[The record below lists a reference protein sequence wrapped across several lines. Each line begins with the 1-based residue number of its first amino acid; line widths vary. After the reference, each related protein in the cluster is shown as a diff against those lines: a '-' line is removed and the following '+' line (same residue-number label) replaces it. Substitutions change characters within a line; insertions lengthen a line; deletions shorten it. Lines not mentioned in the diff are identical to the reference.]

1 MAQQEYKM
9 LSDKMFTYKGTVI
22 TLAENHDLT
31 PEYIDSLEDFET
43 KDDDVFVV
51 TFPKSGTVWTQRIMT
66 LIYAEDFPDKANQI
80 TYEQMPWLEY
90 RITGRDYNTRP
101 SPRLFCSHLLHPL
114 MPKMLQRKGKVIYV
128 MRNPKD
134 VMVSYFHFSN
144 NMKNLDSSES
154 FDEMLE
160 KFFTGWMV
168 GGCWFDHVKGWI
180 TNKDKYNILILTYE
194 EMIKLVG
201 LYVYVCLKAPP
212 WLSNVSTARKTDL
225 RSVVVKICEFVGK
238 NLSDAA
244 IDKVVETATFNHM
257 KKDPLANYESL
268 SLTAADRPKGL
279 FLRKVVLLICL
290 SKISNMAQQ
299 EYKML
304 SDKLF
309 TYKGT
314 VITLTENHD
323 LTPEYID
330 SLEDFETKD
339 DDVFVVTFPKSGTV
353 WTQRIMTLIY
363 AEDFPDKTNRIT
375 AEQMPWLEYRY
386 LFFSTCFC
394 GPAACFSFVVM
405 GGCWFDHVKGWITNK
420 DKYNI
425 LILTYEEMIKDLR
438 SVVVKIC
445 EFVGKNLSDA
455 AIDKVMETATFKH
468 MKKDPL
474 ANYEFLPQN
483 FTDRPKGLFLRKGTV
498 GDWKNS
504 LTVAQSECFDR
515 VYQEKMK
522 DVPLNMVWDI
532 SELQG

>member
-9 LSDKMFTYKGTVI
+9 LSDKMFTYKGTV
-22 TLAENHDLT
+22 LNLGDNYDLT
-31 PEYIDSLEDFET
+31 PEYIDSLVDFET

-51 TFPKSGTVWTQRIMT
+51 TFPKSGSVWTQRIMT
-66 LIYAEDFPDKANQI
+66 LIYAEDFPDNANQI
-80 TYEQMPWLEY
+80 TYYQMPWLEY

-101 SPRLFCSHLLHPL
+101 SPRLFCAHLLQPL

-144 NMKNLDSSES
+144 NMISLDSSEN

-160 KFFTGWMV
+160 KFFTG
-168 GGCWFDHVKGWI
+168 C
-180 TNKDKYNILILTYE
+180 
-194 EMIKLVG
+194 
-201 LYVYVCLKAPP
+201 
-212 WLSNVSTARKTDL
+212 
-225 RSVVVKICEFVGK
+225 
-238 NLSDAA
+238 
-244 IDKVVETATFNHM
+244 
-257 KKDPLANYESL
+257 
-268 SLTAADRPKGL
+268 
-279 FLRKVVLLICL
+279 
-290 SKISNMAQQ
+290 
-299 EYKML
+299 ML
-304 SDKLF
+304 
-309 TYKGT
+309 
-314 VITLTENHD
+314 
-323 LTPEYID
+323 
-330 SLEDFETKD
+330 
-339 DDVFVVTFPKSGTV
+339 
-353 WTQRIMTLIY
+353 
-363 AEDFPDKTNRIT
+363 
-375 AEQMPWLEYRY
+375 
-386 LFFSTCFC
+386 
-394 GPAACFSFVVM
+394 

-455 AIDKVMETATFKH
+455 AIDKVVETATFKH

-474 ANYEFLPQN
+474 ANYESPSL
-483 FTDRPKGLFLRKGTV
+483 TDTDCPKGPFLRKGTV

-515 VYQEKMK
+515 VYQERMK

>member
-194 EMIKLVG
+194 EMIK
-201 LYVYVCLKAPP
+201 
-212 WLSNVSTARKTDL
+212 DL

-257 KKDPLANYESL
+257 KKDP
-268 SLTAADRPKGL
+268 
-279 FLRKVVLLICL
+279 
-290 SKISNMAQQ
+290 M
-299 EYKML
+299 
-304 SDKLF
+304 
-309 TYKGT
+309 
-314 VITLTENHD
+314 
-323 LTPEYID
+323 
-330 SLEDFETKD
+330 
-339 DDVFVVTFPKSGTV
+339 
-353 WTQRIMTLIY
+353 
-363 AEDFPDKTNRIT
+363 
-375 AEQMPWLEYRY
+375 
-386 LFFSTCFC
+386 
-394 GPAACFSFVVM
+394 
-405 GGCWFDHVKGWITNK
+405 
-420 DKYNI
+420 
-425 LILTYEEMIKDLR
+425 
-438 SVVVKIC
+438 
-445 EFVGKNLSDA
+445 
-455 AIDKVMETATFKH
+455 
-468 MKKDPL
+468 
-474 ANYEFLPQN
+474 ANYEFL
-483 FTDRPKGLFLRKGTV
+483 RPFFIRISQTIQKEKVFFFFFWHKGQTKV
-498 GDWKNS
+498 KNQEFVIYAVPNKARYKDLKFKEHCFFNHLHANIIIFIIILISFS
-504 LTVAQSECFDR
+504 LPVSFR
-515 VYQEKMK
+515 
-522 DVPLNMVWDI
+522 PLDNPVI
-532 SELQG
+532 INATLLL